1 MVDRHRA
8 RGEDQERN
16 ICALQQARQDQE
28 QAQIKLLQTQ
38 LEEMLGRKAA
48 AENNAEELQRRLAE
62 LASKGEEL
70 VRQREVL
77 ERNLTSAQRAAAE
90 KEDHLRADLTRL
102 EKETD
107 MAKLRANDEAAAL
120 KAAELSLAAA
130 EDRVRVLQAQVEELR
145 RVASQQEHETAKER
159 DKERQALVQAT
170 RAQAE
175 AEGELAHV
183 KVERDRALQE
193 LRVNSEAEGELQ
205 QVRSERDRALE
216 NLRVNALQEA
226 ARESAREQERTTEIE
241 RERMREREREL
252 GQKMLLAA
260 QKAQAAA
267 EGELQHLQTERL
279 QPMEALVG
287 QLKSVSIQ
295 HQETIRELC
304 KERHA
309 LEARLKA
316 SEDAAAVLHV
326 KLQTAEEGK
335 AASDAMA
342 AEVAAT
348 VAAAEAQAQTALN
361 AQRIENARAVDREK
375 VVEDQRMKL
384 IQKLEQQIDTCQQ
397 QFQSLTLDVTK
408 LNKTIF
414 CREEIVREKQELL
427 HAAATTNSAL
437 AGELRA
443 VDLQLQDAQRKIERL
458 ERERQQENE
467 EMRLMRQR
475 LEENIAAE
483 QERRVENEDMI
494 KRQALAHNVVLEEVS
509 GLQQTTERLQK
520 MLTESEGKVERDEV
534 RMRKLEEDHQQER
547 AQHKDAISKFE
558 TTISQGQQALDRV
571 QRQLERE
578 TSELQDKRREL
589 EEMSRANQSLQ
600 DLAEANS
607 ALQAA
612 NERKDGQIVR
622 RFHVLLISLTH
633 CQ

>member
-1 MVDRHRA
+1 M
-8 RGEDQERN
+8 
-16 ICALQQARQDQE
+16 
-28 QAQIKLLQTQ
+28 
-38 LEEMLGRKAA
+38 
-48 AENNAEELQRRLAE
+48 
-62 LASKGEEL
+62 
-70 VRQREVL
+70 
-77 ERNLTSAQRAAAE
+77 
-90 KEDHLRADLTRL
+90 
-102 EKETD
+102 
-107 MAKLRANDEAAAL
+107 
-120 KAAELSLAAA
+120 
-130 EDRVRVLQAQVEELR
+130 
-145 RVASQQEHETAKER
+145 
-159 DKERQALVQAT
+159 QAT

-279 QPMEALVG
+279 QPMEALVE

-558 TTISQGQQALDRV
+558 TTISQGQQELDRV

-589 EEMSRANQSLQ
+589 EEMSRTNQSLQ

-612 NERKDGQIVR
+612 NVRKDGQIVR
-622 RFHVLLISLTH
+622 RFHVLLISLTQCH
-633 CQ
+633 

>member
-1 MVDRHRA
+1 MDRHRA
-8 RGEDQERN
+8 LGEDQERN

-38 LEEMLGRKAA
+38 LEEILDRKAA
-48 AENNAEELQRRLAE
+48 AEHT
-62 LASKGEEL
+62 
-70 VRQREVL
+70 
-77 ERNLTSAQRAAAE
+77 LTSAQRDAAE
-90 KEDHLRADLTRL
+90 REDYLRRDLTRL

-107 MAKLRANDEAAAL
+107 MATLRANDEAAAL

-145 RVASQQEHETAKER
+145 RVARQQEHETAKER

-241 RERMREREREL
+241 RERMRESEREL

-260 QKAQAAA
+260 QKAQVAA

-279 QPMEALVG
+279 QPMEALVE

-361 AQRIENARAVDREK
+361 AQRNENARAIDRQK
-375 VVEDQRMKL
+375 VVEDQRIEL

-397 QFQSLTLDVTK
+397 KFQSLTLDVTE

-437 AGELRA
+437 AGELQT
-443 VDLQLQDAQRKIERL
+443 VDLQLQDAQRKIESL

-483 QERRVENEDMI
+483 QERRVENEHMN
-494 KRQALAHNVVLEEVS
+494 KRQAAAHNVVLEEVS
-509 GLQQTTERLQK
+509 GLQQTTVRLQK
-520 MLTESEGKVERDEV
+520 MLAESEGKLERAEV
-534 RMRKLEEDHQQER
+534 RMRKLTEDHQQER

-558 TTISQGQQALDRV
+558 ITISQGQQALDRV
-571 QRQLERE
+571 QRKLELE
-578 TSELQDKRREL
+578 SSELQDKRREL
-589 EEMSRANQSLQ
+589 EEISRANQSLQ

>member
-1 MVDRHRA
+1 MVNRHRA

-107 MAKLRANDEAAAL
+107 MAKLRATDEAAAL

-279 QPMEALVG
+279 QPMEALVE

-408 LNKTIF
+408 LNKKIF

-558 TTISQGQQALDRV
+558 TTISQGQQELDRV

-633 CQ
+633 CH